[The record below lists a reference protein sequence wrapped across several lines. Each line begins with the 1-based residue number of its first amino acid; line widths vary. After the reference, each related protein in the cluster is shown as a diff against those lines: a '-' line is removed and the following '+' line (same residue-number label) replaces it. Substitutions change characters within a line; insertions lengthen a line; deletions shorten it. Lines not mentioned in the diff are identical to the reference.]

1 MQLPTYTP
9 EDLKKITTNL
19 VKGINE
25 RRKLAGLPPLS
36 TGIGFQGGLNEAA
49 RPEGVIPAGVLY
61 GDEDERV
68 SALRRRRRRKRSGT
82 MLTGGKGVLGDAPVE
97 KKTLLGS

>member
-1 MQLPTYTP
+1 MAKVKLSKYTP
-9 EDLKKITTNL
+9 EDAKKIGANV

-25 RRKLAGLPPLS
+25 RRRLAGLPPLQ
-36 TGIGFQGGLNEAA
+36 TGEELNQAA

-61 GDEDERV
+61 GDEDERI
-68 SALRRRRRRKRSGT
+68 SALRRRRRRRRSGS
-82 MLTGGKGVLGDAPVE
+82 MLAGGKGVLGDAPVE